1 MRSKHAILAMIVFI
15 LGFIV
20 ITTPLWID
28 RALPVFDQ
36 IITDVEMRI
45 RAGIELL
52 RSVL

>member
-15 LGFIV
+15 LGFVV
-20 ITTPLWID
+20 ITTPLWIE

-52 RSVL
+52 QSVL